1 MKIYLK
7 PKSLLKCILTIACL
21 SFAVHASWADEGRKI
36 ATAVQR
42 GGFVY
47 AYDEKGSQMFSVS
60 AGSGEKDG
68 LVGYTSSTL
77 SVRRGGFVYVYN
89 DKGSQISSV
98 SAGN

>member
-1 MKIYLK
+1 MRSKLCRIHAMH
-7 PKSLLKCILTIACL
+7 LLLAAVL
-21 SFAVHASWADEGRKI
+21 FSFVAHASWADEGRKI

-47 AYDEKGSQMFSVS
+47 AYDAKGSQMFSVS
-60 AGSGEKDG
+60 AGSGDKDG

-77 SVRRGGFVYVYN
+77 SVRRGGFVYIYN
-89 DKGSQISSV
+89 EKGSQISSV

>member
-1 MKIYLK
+1 MNIFTRKIGL
-7 PKSLLKCILTIACL
+7 SLALGGSFLTLVCSPAL
-21 SFAVHASWADEGRKI
+21 HASDERKI

>member
-1 MKIYLK
+1 MKSRFCRGHAIQF
-7 PKSLLKCILTIACL
+7 LLAIISL
-21 SFAVHASWADEGRKI
+21 SFVTHSSWADEGRKI

-89 DKGSQISSV
+89 NKGSQVSSV

>member
-1 MKIYLK
+1 MKIYFN
-7 PKSLLKCILTIACL
+7 PKSTVGFLLIAACL
-21 SFAVHASWADEGRKI
+21 LFLTHGSWADEGRKI

-60 AGSGEKDG
+60 AGGGEKDG

-77 SVRRGGFVYVYN
+77 SIRRGSFIYVYN
-89 DKGSQISSV
+89 DKGSQVSSV